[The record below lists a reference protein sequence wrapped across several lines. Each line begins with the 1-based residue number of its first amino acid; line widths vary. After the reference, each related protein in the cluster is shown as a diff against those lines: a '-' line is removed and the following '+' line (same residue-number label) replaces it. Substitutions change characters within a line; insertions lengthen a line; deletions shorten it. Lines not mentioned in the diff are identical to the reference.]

1 MTATETEAAIEAG
14 LAAFSAAMHAFAA
27 QDFDRAAQHAGLA
40 AERSPASRV
49 FREAARHLDRVR
61 RDGKR
66 NVYVAPDAFLAFIRG
81 GGNLR
86 LYERTSAAL
95 RAAYHDHAGAALL
108 DLGTGDGLA
117 LLPALTAH
125 IAAVTIVEPSAALLA
140 TSAAAVEAR
149 GVRCEPVCAT
159 AQDLSRIAA
168 DRRWDLAQATFSLH
182 CVPPADRPAL
192 WASLHRAAGRL
203 LIVEFDVPRF
213 AAALSPGYIRHV
225 VERYERGLAEY
236 DGDGGLVAQGFLLPV
251 LCGYF
256 DPTAAH
262 STYEQ
267 PIADW
272 IAELTAA
279 GYTATARPLDDYW
292 WATAQLIDARPAPA
306 R

>member
-1 MTATETEAAIEAG
+1 MTGTEPEVEIASG

-27 QDFDRAAQHAGLA
+27 QDLDHAAQHAGLA

-49 FREAARHLDRVR
+49 FREAARYLDRVR

-95 RAAYHDHAGAALL
+95 RAVYDEHTAAALL
-108 DLGTGDGLA
+108 DIGTGDGLA
-117 LLPALTAH
+117 LLPALTERV
-125 IAAVTIVEPSAALLA
+125 AAVTIVEPSAALRA

-149 GVRCEPVCAT
+149 GVRCEALQAT
-159 AQDLSRIAA
+159 AQDLPRIAA
-168 DRRWDLAQATFSLH
+168 GRRWDVAQATFSLH
-182 CVPPADRPAL
+182 CVPPAERPAL
-192 WASLHRAAGRL
+192 WAALHRAAGRL

-213 AAALSPGYIRHV
+213 DAARSPAYIRHV

-272 IAELTAA
+272 IAELAAA
-279 GYTATARPLDDYW
+279 GYTAAARPLDDYW
-292 WATAQLIDARPAPA
+292 WATAQLIDARPAPTG
-306 R
+306 

>member
-1 MTATETEAAIEAG
+1 MSASIDPA
-14 LAAFSAAMHAFAA
+14 LAAFSAAIHAFAA
-27 QDFDRAAQHAGLA
+27 QDFERAAQHAGLA
-40 AERSPASRV
+40 AEQAPASRV
-49 FREAARHLDRVR
+49 FREAARYLDRVR

-66 NVYVAPDAFLAFIRG
+66 NVYVAPGAFLAFIRG
-81 GGNLR
+81 GGNVR

-95 RAAYHDHAGAALL
+95 RAVYGEHHTGALL

-117 LLPALTAH
+117 LLPALTEQV
-125 IAAVTIVEPSAALLA
+125 AAVTILEPSTALLA

-149 GVRCEPVCAT
+149 GVRCEAICAT
-159 AQDLSRIAA
+159 AQDLPRIAA

-182 CVPPADRPAL
+182 CVPPAERPAL
-192 WASLHRAAGRL
+192 WAALRGATGRL

-213 AAALSPGYIRHV
+213 DAALSPAYIRYV

-267 PIADW
+267 PTADW

-292 WATAQLIDARPAPA
+292 WATAQLIDARPA

>member
-1 MTATETEAAIEAG
+1 MTASTTDIETGSG

-27 QDFDRAAQHAGLA
+27 QDLEGAAHHAGLA

-49 FREAARHLDRVR
+49 FREAARYLDRVR

-66 NVYVAPDAFLAFIRG
+66 DVYIAPGAFAAFIRG
-81 GGNLR
+81 GGNQR

-95 RAAYHDHAGAALL
+95 RAVYDERAAATLL

-117 LLPALTAH
+117 LLPALTAQV
-125 IAAVTIVEPSAALLA
+125 AAVTILEPSAALLA
-140 TSAAAVEAR
+140 TAAAAARAR
-149 GVRCEPVCAT
+149 GVRCEALCAS
-159 AQDLSRIAA
+159 AQDLPRIAA
-168 DRRWDLAQATFSLH
+168 DRRWDLAQATFSLQ

-192 WASLHRAAGRL
+192 WAALRRATDRL
-203 LIVEFDVPRF
+203 LIVEFDAPRF
-213 AAALSPGYIRHV
+213 TAALSPGYIRHV

-256 DPTAAH
+256 DPTAAR
-262 STYEQ
+262 SNYEQ

-292 WATAQLIDARPAPA
+292 WATAQLIDARPA

>member
-1 MTATETEAAIEAG
+1 MTSAESG
-14 LAAFSAAMHAFAA
+14 LAAFFAAMQAFAA
-27 QDFDRAAQHAGLA
+27 QDFDHAAQHAGHA
-40 AERSPASRV
+40 AEQAPASRV
-49 FREAARHLDRVR
+49 LREAARYLDRVR

-66 NVYVAPDAFLAFIRG
+66 DVYIAPDAFSAFIRG
-81 GGNLR
+81 GGNRR

-95 RAAYHDHAGAALL
+95 RAAYDEHAAAALL
-108 DLGTGDGLA
+108 DIGTGDGLA
-117 LLPALTAH
+117 LLPALTEH
-125 IAAVTIVEPSAALLA
+125 IASVTILEPSAALLA
-140 TSAAAVEAR
+140 TSAAAVGAR
-149 GVRCEPVCAT
+149 GVRCETLCAT
-159 AQDLSRIAA
+159 AQDLPRIAA

-213 AAALSPGYIRHV
+213 DAALSPESIRHV

-236 DGDGGLVAQGFLLPV
+236 DGDDGLVAQGFLLPV

-267 PIADW
+267 PIAGW
-272 IAELTAA
+272 IADLTAA

-292 WATAQLIDARPAPA
+292 WATAQLIDARPTAA